1 MKKFFLFTT
10 FIGLLFYTE
19 AKGVVTISNPLT
31 GVNNFTDLITKISTA
46 VSAFIGAI
54 AVVILIIAGI
64 YFLISAGDPGKVQK
78 AKEMVK
84 YAVIG
89 IVIALTAETIVIL
102 IKWVLGV
109 P

>member
-1 MKKFFLFTT
+1 MKKFFLFTI
-10 FIGLLFYTE
+10 FIGLLFSTE
-19 AKGVVTISNPLT
+19 AKGVVTISNPIAST
-31 GVNNFTDLITKISTA
+31 SFTQLITKISTA

-89 IVIALTAETIVIL
+89 IVIALTAGTIVVL
-102 IKWVLGV
+102 IKWVLGI